1 VTRSRRLLL
10 YISLG
15 AWILT
20 FLRALDHALA
30 VASWCGR

>member
-20 FLRALDHALA
+20 FLRALDHALVIA
-30 VASWCGR
+30 DRCAR